1 MYSIPYNI
9 RNKKMTPEEKRAYN
23 KQYRSDGYGAN
34 ADARYREKWRDKVR
48 ERNRMR
54 MRDKRRREDGTTP

>member
-1 MYSIPYNI
+1 
-9 RNKKMTPEEKRAYN
+9 MTPEEKRAYN